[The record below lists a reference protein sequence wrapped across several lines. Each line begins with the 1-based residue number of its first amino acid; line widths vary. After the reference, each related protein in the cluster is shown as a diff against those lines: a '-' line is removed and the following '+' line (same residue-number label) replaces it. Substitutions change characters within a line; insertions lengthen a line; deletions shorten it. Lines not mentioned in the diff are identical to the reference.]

1 MKNKLQLQDFTF
13 FINILKDSNKWNID
27 DLTKKLGKDIETIVY
42 MLNIMSEVY
51 SVNGENFIDFEIDS
65 SENVIFFEYSSTFKE
80 LNTITDFELFK
91 IYNLLKSNQNLNI
104 QNINKKD
111 YKNFS
116 KILDMY
122 FDEKSNIEFEDNLSI
137 HLLTDI
143 NIEYLKIG
151 YDDPKT
157 YSIKPI
163 SISNNQDGNVL
174 EAIDLIDNKV
184 KTFLINRIIEVN
196 ELNLISSSNKEK
208 INSIEVKF
216 KYKNENFSNKLDKD
230 NTFFKDGLCIYT
242 FRDFNVALE
251 FFFEHFQEL
260 QIVSPNKL
268 KIEFN
273 KRINN
278 LVDMINLWVLLNFWL
293 YYLSPWG

>member
-65 SENVIFFEYSSTFKE
+65 SENLIFFEYSSTFKE

-111 YKNFS
+111 YNNFL

-151 YDDPKT
+151 YDYSKT

-278 LVDMINLWVLLNFWL
+278 LVDMINL
-293 YYLSPWG
+293 

>member
-27 DLTKKLGKDIETIVY
+27 DLTEKLGKDIETIVY

-65 SENVIFFEYSSTFKE
+65 SENIISFEYSSTFKE

-111 YKNFS
+111 YNNFL

-278 LVDMINLWVLLNFWL
+278 LVDMINL
-293 YYLSPWG
+293 

>member
-65 SENVIFFEYSSTFKE
+65 SENIISFEYSSTFKE

-91 IYNLLKSNQNLNI
+91 IYNLLKSNKNLNI

-111 YKNFS
+111 YNNFL

-278 LVDMINLWVLLNFWL
+278 LVDMINL
-293 YYLSPWG
+293 

>member
-13 FINILKDSNKWNID
+13 FINILKDSNKWKID

-111 YKNFS
+111 YNNFL

-122 FDEKSNIEFEDNLSI
+122 FDEKSNIKFEDNLSI

-230 NTFFKDGLCIYT
+230 DTFFKDGLCIYT

-278 LVDMINLWVLLNFWL
+278 LVDMINL
-293 YYLSPWG
+293 

>member
-13 FINILKDSNKWNID
+13 FINILNDSNKWNID

-65 SENVIFFEYSSTFKE
+65 SENLIFFEYSSTFKE

-111 YKNFS
+111 YNNFL

-278 LVDMINLWVLLNFWL
+278 LVDMINL
-293 YYLSPWG
+293 

>member
-65 SENVIFFEYSSTFKE
+65 SETVIFFEYSSTFKE

-278 LVDMINLWVLLNFWL
+278 LVDMINL
-293 YYLSPWG
+293 

>member
-13 FINILKDSNKWNID
+13 FINILKDSNKWKID

-91 IYNLLKSNQNLNI
+91 IYNLLNSNKNLNI

-111 YKNFS
+111 YNNFL

-278 LVDMINLWVLLNFWL
+278 LVDMINL
-293 YYLSPWG
+293 

>member
-13 FINILKDSNKWNID
+13 FINILKDSNKWKID

-65 SENVIFFEYSSTFKE
+65 SDNVIFFEYSSTFKE

-111 YKNFS
+111 YNNFL

-151 YDDPKT
+151 YDYPKT

-278 LVDMINLWVLLNFWL
+278 LVDMINL
-293 YYLSPWG
+293 

>member
-13 FINILKDSNKWNID
+13 FINILKDSTKWNID

-65 SENVIFFEYSSTFKE
+65 SENLIFFEYSSTFKE

-122 FDEKSNIEFEDNLSI
+122 FDEKSNIDFEDNLSI

-273 KRINN
+273 KRINH
-278 LVDMINLWVLLNFWL
+278 LVDMINL
-293 YYLSPWG
+293 

>member
-65 SENVIFFEYSSTFKE
+65 SENLIFFEYSSTFKE

-151 YDDPKT
+151 YNDSKT

-278 LVDMINLWVLLNFWL
+278 LVDMINL
-293 YYLSPWG
+293 

>member
-111 YKNFS
+111 YNNFL

-216 KYKNENFSNKLDKD
+216 KYKNENFLYKLDKD

-278 LVDMINLWVLLNFWL
+278 LVDMINL
-293 YYLSPWG
+293 

>member
-91 IYNLLKSNQNLNI
+91 IYNLLKSNQSLNI

-111 YKNFS
+111 YNNFL

-122 FDEKSNIEFEDNLSI
+122 FDDKSNIEFEDNLSI

-278 LVDMINLWVLLNFWL
+278 LVDMINL
-293 YYLSPWG
+293 

>member
-13 FINILKDSNKWNID
+13 FINILNDSNKWNID

-111 YKNFS
+111 YNNFL
-116 KILDMY
+116 KILDTY

-242 FRDFNVALE
+242 FRDFNVALD
-251 FFFEHFQEL
+251 FFFEHFQDL

-273 KRINN
+273 KRIKN
-278 LVDMINLWVLLNFWL
+278 LVDMINL
-293 YYLSPWG
+293 

>member
-13 FINILKDSNKWNID
+13 FINILKNSNKWNID

-65 SENVIFFEYSSTFKE
+65 FENVIFFEYSSTFKE

-104 QNINKKD
+104 QNINKED
-111 YKNFS
+111 YNNFL

-151 YDDPKT
+151 YDYPKT

-278 LVDMINLWVLLNFWL
+278 LVDMINL
-293 YYLSPWG
+293 

>member
-13 FINILKDSNKWNID
+13 FINILNDSNKWNID

-273 KRINN
+273 KRIKN
-278 LVDMINLWVLLNFWL
+278 LVDMINL
-293 YYLSPWG
+293 

>member
-80 LNTITDFELFK
+80 LNTITDVELFK

-111 YKNFS
+111 YNNFL

-151 YDDPKT
+151 YDYSKT

-278 LVDMINLWVLLNFWL
+278 LVDMINL
-293 YYLSPWG
+293 

>member
-13 FINILKDSNKWNID
+13 FINILKDSNKWKID

-65 SENVIFFEYSSTFKE
+65 SENLIFFEYSSTFKE

-268 KIEFN
+268 KNEFN

-278 LVDMINLWVLLNFWL
+278 LVDMINL
-293 YYLSPWG
+293 

>member
-13 FINILKDSNKWNID
+13 FINILKDSNKWKID

-111 YKNFS
+111 YNNFL

-273 KRINN
+273 KRIKN
-278 LVDMINLWVLLNFWL
+278 LVDMINL
-293 YYLSPWG
+293 

>member
-13 FINILKDSNKWNID
+13 FINILKDSNKWKID

-230 NTFFKDGLCIYT
+230 
-242 FRDFNVALE
+242 
-251 FFFEHFQEL
+251 
-260 QIVSPNKL
+260 
-268 KIEFN
+268 
-273 KRINN
+273 
-278 LVDMINLWVLLNFWL
+278 
-293 YYLSPWG
+293 LSLIHI

>member
-13 FINILKDSNKWNID
+13 FINILKDSNKWKID

-65 SENVIFFEYSSTFKE
+65 SENLIFFEYSSTFKE

-111 YKNFS
+111 YNNFL

-151 YDDPKT
+151 YDYPKT

-242 FRDFNVALE
+242 FRDFNVALD

-278 LVDMINLWVLLNFWL
+278 LVDMINL
-293 YYLSPWG
+293 

>member
-13 FINILKDSNKWNID
+13 FINILKDSNKWKID
-27 DLTKKLGKDIETIVY
+27 DLTIKLGKDIETIVY

-65 SENVIFFEYSSTFKE
+65 SENLIFFEYSSTFKE

-273 KRINN
+273 KRIKN
-278 LVDMINLWVLLNFWL
+278 LVDMINL
-293 YYLSPWG
+293 

>member
-111 YKNFS
+111 YNNFL

-268 KIEFN
+268 KIDFN

-278 LVDMINLWVLLNFWL
+278 LVDMINL
-293 YYLSPWG
+293 

>member
-13 FINILKDSNKWNID
+13 FINILKDSNKWKID

-104 QNINKKD
+104 QNINQKD
-111 YKNFS
+111 YNNFL

-278 LVDMINLWVLLNFWL
+278 LVDMINL
-293 YYLSPWG
+293 

>member
-13 FINILKDSNKWNID
+13 FINILKDSNKWKID

-65 SENVIFFEYSSTFKE
+65 SEDVIFFEYSSTFKE

-104 QNINKKD
+104 QNINKED
-111 YKNFS
+111 YNNFL

-278 LVDMINLWVLLNFWL
+278 LVDMINL
-293 YYLSPWG
+293 

>member
-65 SENVIFFEYSSTFKE
+65 SENLIFFEYSSTFKE

-111 YKNFS
+111 YNNFL

-151 YDDPKT
+151 YNDPKT

-278 LVDMINLWVLLNFWL
+278 LVDMINL
-293 YYLSPWG
+293 

>member
-104 QNINKKD
+104 QNINKED
-111 YKNFS
+111 YNNFL

-278 LVDMINLWVLLNFWL
+278 LVDMINL
-293 YYLSPWG
+293 

>member
-65 SENVIFFEYSSTFKE
+65 SENVIFFEYSSTLKE

-111 YKNFS
+111 YNNFL

-278 LVDMINLWVLLNFWL
+278 LVDMINL
-293 YYLSPWG
+293 

>member
-65 SENVIFFEYSSTFKE
+65 SENLIFFEYSSTFKE

-111 YKNFS
+111 YNNFL

-122 FDEKSNIEFEDNLSI
+122 FDEKSNIEFEDSLLI

-151 YDDPKT
+151 YDAPKT

-278 LVDMINLWVLLNFWL
+278 LVDMINL
-293 YYLSPWG
+293 

>member
-111 YKNFS
+111 YNNFL

-260 QIVSPNKL
+260 EIVSPNKL

-278 LVDMINLWVLLNFWL
+278 LVDMINL
-293 YYLSPWG
+293 

>member
-13 FINILKDSNKWNID
+13 FINILKDSNKWKID

-65 SENVIFFEYSSTFKE
+65 SENIISFEYSSTFKE

-111 YKNFS
+111 YNNFL

-151 YDDPKT
+151 YDYSKT

-278 LVDMINLWVLLNFWL
+278 LVDMINL
-293 YYLSPWG
+293 

>member
-13 FINILKDSNKWNID
+13 FINILKDSNKWKID

-65 SENVIFFEYSSTFKE
+65 SENLIFFEYSSTFKE

-111 YKNFS
+111 YNNFL
-116 KILDMY
+116 KILDTY

-251 FFFEHFQEL
+251 FFFEHFKEL

-273 KRINN
+273 KRIKN
-278 LVDMINLWVLLNFWL
+278 LVDMINL
-293 YYLSPWG
+293 

>member
-13 FINILKDSNKWNID
+13 FINILKDSNKWKID

-65 SENVIFFEYSSTFKE
+65 SENLIFFEYSSTFKE

-116 KILDMY
+116 KILDTY

-278 LVDMINLWVLLNFWL
+278 LVDMINL
-293 YYLSPWG
+293 

>member
-13 FINILKDSNKWNID
+13 FINILKDSNKWKID

-104 QNINKKD
+104 QNINQKD
-111 YKNFS
+111 YNNFL

-151 YDDPKT
+151 YNDPKT

-273 KRINN
+273 KRINH
-278 LVDMINLWVLLNFWL
+278 LVDMINL
-293 YYLSPWG
+293 

>member
-13 FINILKDSNKWNID
+13 FINILKDSNKWKID

-111 YKNFS
+111 YNNFL
-116 KILDMY
+116 KILDTY

-278 LVDMINLWVLLNFWL
+278 LVDMINL
-293 YYLSPWG
+293 

>member
-13 FINILKDSNKWNID
+13 FINILKDSNKWKID

-65 SENVIFFEYSSTFKE
+65 SENLIFFEYSSTFKE

-111 YKNFS
+111 YNNFL

-151 YDDPKT
+151 YDYSKT

-273 KRINN
+273 KRINK
-278 LVDMINLWVLLNFWL
+278 LIDMINL
-293 YYLSPWG
+293 

>member
-13 FINILKDSNKWNID
+13 FINILKDSNKWKID
-27 DLTKKLGKDIETIVY
+27 DLAKKLGKDIETIVY

-65 SENVIFFEYSSTFKE
+65 SENLIFFEYSSTFKE

-111 YKNFS
+111 YNNFL

-151 YDDPKT
+151 YDYSKT

-278 LVDMINLWVLLNFWL
+278 LVDMINL
-293 YYLSPWG
+293 

>member
-65 SENVIFFEYSSTFKE
+65 SENIISFEYSSTFKE

-111 YKNFS
+111 YNNFL

-278 LVDMINLWVLLNFWL
+278 LVDMINL
-293 YYLSPWG
+293 

>member
-27 DLTKKLGKDIETIVY
+27 DLTEKLGKDIETIVY

-111 YKNFS
+111 YNNFL

-278 LVDMINLWVLLNFWL
+278 LVDMINL
-293 YYLSPWG
+293 

>member
-13 FINILKDSNKWNID
+13 FINILKNSNKWNID

-216 KYKNENFSNKLDKD
+216 KYKNKNFSNKLDKD

-278 LVDMINLWVLLNFWL
+278 LVDMINL
-293 YYLSPWG
+293 